1 MDRKRKES
9 TDRMPTPLLIFSDAP
24 SAKSGLARITR
35 DIATR
40 IATKMSDQFF
50 VATIGYG
57 APGSIELPFF
67 QYSWNMRDDFHI
79 PELPEI
85 WNDFTRGEPG
95 ILLTIQDP
103 SLVLWL
109 SDPQFGQIPS
119 LSKWVKQMR
128 DTGMMRLWGYFPL
141 DAVGVNGKLTPQLAH
156 TIAGYDRRLMY
167 TKWAERIVKDSLSEF
182 GEAEVESIPHG
193 IDTEVFTAYDRRI
206 CKRDF
211 GSLIESAKPISIPL
225 EALAIGIVATNQRRK
240 DWGLAAQV
248 IAQIAKEREVFVWA
262 HTDALKREW
271 SILEL
276 FSDLGLLNRTAVTT
290 HNFSNER
297 MSQLYSA
304 MDITLGIGM
313 SEGFGYPIF
322 ESIACGVP
330 VIHCDYGGAAEF
342 LPCWMKIKPD
352 IMRVEGPFNFMRPVF
367 EPASWVTAIN
377 TALRNPNETVLPP
390 ELNWDN
396 LWPRFEKWFLDG
408 INEPIPTIL
417 TRSAIQ

>member
-1 MDRKRKES
+1 
-9 TDRMPTPLLIFSDAP
+9 MPTPLLIFSDAP

-35 DIATR
+35 DLATR

-57 APGSIELPFF
+57 APGSIELPFH
-67 QYSWNMRDDFHI
+67 QYSWNHRDDFHI

-95 ILLTIQDP
+95 ILMTIQDP
-103 SLVLWL
+103 SRVLWL
-109 SDPQFGQIPS
+109 SDPQFGMIPS
-119 LSKWVKQMR
+119 LSKWIKQMR

-167 TKWAERIVKDSLSEF
+167 TKWAERVVKDSLSEF
-182 GEAEVESIPHG
+182 GSLEVESIPHG
-193 IDTEVFTAYDRRI
+193 IDTDIFNKDGKDKEYSRNI
-206 CKRDF
+206 F
-211 GSLIESAKPISIPL
+211 GSLVDSRKPISIPP

-248 IAQIAKEREVFVWA
+248 IAQVAKEREVFVWA

-290 HNFSNER
+290 HNFPNER
-297 MSQLYSA
+297 MCQLYSA

-313 SEGFGYPIF
+313 GEGWGFPIF
-322 ESIACGVP
+322 ESLACGVP
-330 VIHCDYGGAAEF
+330 CIHGDYAGAAEY
-342 LPCWMKIKPD
+342 LPCWMKVKPD
-352 IMRVEGPFNFMRPVF
+352 VMRVEGPFNSMRPVF
-367 EPASWVTAIN
+367 EPASWVTQIN
-377 TALRNPNETVLPP
+377 LALRNPNETILPP
-390 ELNWDN
+390 ELSWDN
-396 LWPRFEKWFLDG
+396 LWPRWEEWLVRE
-408 INEPIPTIL
+408 IEAPIPTIL
-417 TRSAIQ
+417 TRAAIQ